1 MNPFDALHQLNLA
14 RLSTRRDIAN
24 LGIIFRSGTKRGPL
38 RLRSLFK
45 LSASTSRVS
54 PRRPLHRYQVI
65 DVTRG
70 LGRDYLDRSTFGYV
84 AVFNLL
90 PECLFHDGEQELP
103 IAVTA
108 VQTNLNRFLKFASH
122 ELDVWDGIFSPRST
136 IHDHVLRNFSFVS
149 DLDINR

>member
-1 MNPFDALHQLNLA
+1 M
-14 RLSTRRDIAN
+14 TRA
-24 LGIIFRSGTKRGPL
+24 
-38 RLRSLFK
+38 
-45 LSASTSRVS
+45 
-54 PRRPLHRYQVI
+54 
-65 DVTRG
+65 

-103 IAVTA
+103 ISVTA
-108 VQTNLNRFLKFASH
+108 FQTNLNRFLKFASH

-136 IHDHVLRNFSFVS
+136 IYDHVLRNFSMVS